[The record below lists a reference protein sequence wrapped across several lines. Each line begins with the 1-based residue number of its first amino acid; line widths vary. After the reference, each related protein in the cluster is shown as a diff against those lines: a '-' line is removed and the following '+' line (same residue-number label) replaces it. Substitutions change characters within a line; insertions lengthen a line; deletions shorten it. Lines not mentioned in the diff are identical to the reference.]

1 PYVKHITDSSA
12 VIEWTSDKP
21 GSSIVDLSN
30 GLRYQSDTLS
40 TEHSVVV
47 TGLDPETLY
56 QADVHSLD
64 KDDRASETL
73 STSFTTLAVPDYR
86 APLILEGPYASNI
99 THEQF
104 TLSLCADEPVRGSIY
119 VDDQH
124 FTLSDLAICHQILIE
139 SLSPNTAYTVIAEVS
154 DEQAN
159 GPTTSQA
166 MTVTTL
172 PAPDISAPNIL
183 LMPMVID

>member
-1 PYVKHITDSSA
+1 
-12 VIEWTSDKP
+12 
-21 GSSIVDLSN
+21 
-30 GLRYQSDTLS
+30 
-40 TEHSVVV
+40 
-47 TGLDPETLY
+47 
-56 QADVHSLD
+56 HSLD

-183 LMPMVID
+183 LMPMVIDISDTSATVIWTTDEASTSGVSYNDGSQYHVVSDQRFVLEHSMPLADLLPET